1 MNEAAYSILALLAFG
16 TLPFIII
23 GVARFV
29 ERFEGAISIVLGV
42 AFIAAFLGVFIW
54 IGYTDG
60 IGTAAIPLAFL
71 AGLAAVGFIIYM
83 ACVWTA
89 RGVKASRRGVK
100 AWSDRCAADA
110 KQAANPFRVPDV
122 GRLSDAD
129 VERIADAVMK
139 RKADEG

>member
-71 AGLAAVGFIIYM
+71 AGLAAVGFIIYTASAILSTSASDSRPTSGTRKGLA
-83 ACVWTA
+83 ACL
-89 RGVKASRRGVK
+89 ASAAQRSDHAFTPRR
-100 AWSDRCAADA
+100 DA
-110 KQAANPFRVPDV
+110 FTPR
-122 GRLSDAD
+122 
-129 VERIADAVMK
+129 AVHTHAM
-139 RKADEG
+139 

>member
-16 TLPFIII
+16 VLPFIII

-42 AFIAAFLGVFIW
+42 AFIAAFLGGFIW

-60 IGTAAIPLAFL
+60 IGTAAISLAFL
-71 AGLAAVGFIIYM
+71 SGLAAVGFIIYM

-89 RGVKASRRGVK
+89 RGVK

-129 VERIADAVMK
+129 IERIADAVMK

>member
-1 MNEAAYSILALLAFG
+1 MNEAAYSIFALLAFG

-42 AFIAAFLGVFIW
+42 AFIAAFLGGFIW

-60 IGTAAIPLAFL
+60 IGTAAISLAFL
-71 AGLAAVGFIIYM
+71 SGLAAVGFIIYM

-89 RGVKASRRGVK
+89 RGVK

>member
-1 MNEAAYSILALLAFG
+1 MNEASYSILALLAFG
-16 TLPFIII
+16 VLPFIII

-42 AFIAAFLGVFIW
+42 AFIAAFLAAFLGGFIW

-60 IGTAAIPLAFL
+60 IGTAAISLAFL
-71 AGLAAVGFIIYM
+71 SGLAAVGFIIYM

-89 RGVKASRRGVK
+89 RGVKA
-100 AWSDRCAADA
+100 WSDRCAADA
-110 KQAANPFRVPDV
+110 KQAVNPFRVPDV

>member
-16 TLPFIII
+16 VLPFIII

-42 AFIAAFLGVFIW
+42 AFIAAFLGGFIW

-60 IGTAAIPLAFL
+60 IGTAAISLAFL
-71 AGLAAVGFIIYM
+71 SGLAAVGFIIYM

-89 RGVKASRRGVK
+89 RGVK